1 MLILEFAYDRIFL
14 IVLDDL
20 DVDEVSDFLFDFSYS
35 GQFII
40 KTFNFFE
47 EFVFLSPQ
55 VDFSLFLIE
64 FLFINFNFFHDGL
77 LFGN

>member
-1 MLILEFAYDRIFL
+1 LLILEFAYDRIFL

-20 DVDEVSDFLFDFSYS
+20 DVDEVSEFLFDFSNS
-35 GQFII
+35 GQLII
-40 KTFNFFE
+40 KTFDFFE

-64 FLFINFNFFHDGL
+64 FLFINFNFFHDSL
-77 LFGN
+77 LFSD

>member
-35 GQFII
+35 GQLII
-40 KTFNFFE
+40 KIFNFFE